1 MLYLDR
7 IDVSEGINV
16 NKTSEEHDICH
27 HWYFL
32 NFSYKFQPN
41 VCNGCHDWLMTS
53 ANLIDI
59 AISDIK
65 VDNYCSIISGIS
77 KSEVI
82 DLMQNIDLTK
92 KSRTL

>member
-41 VCNGCHDWLMTS
+41 VCNGCHD
-53 ANLIDI
+53 
-59 AISDIK
+59 
-65 VDNYCSIISGIS
+65 
-77 KSEVI
+77 
-82 DLMQNIDLTK
+82 
-92 KSRTL
+92 